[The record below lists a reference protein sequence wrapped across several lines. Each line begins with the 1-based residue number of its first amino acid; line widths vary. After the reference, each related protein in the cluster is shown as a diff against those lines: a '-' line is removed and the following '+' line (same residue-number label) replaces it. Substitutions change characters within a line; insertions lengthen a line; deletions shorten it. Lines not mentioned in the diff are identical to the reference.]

1 MLLMKKYKNH
11 CINRLIPFFS
21 FVLFMT
27 FLFISCENDK
37 NSFTEKE
44 YKVIDSLYNLRI
56 NSYADT
62 LDTMCD
68 SVYQKVY
75 PQYVD
80 SIKVIRK
87 REILDLIGS

>member
-1 MLLMKKYKNH
+1 
-11 CINRLIPFFS
+11 
-21 FVLFMT
+21 MT
-27 FLFISCENDK
+27 FLFISCQNDK
-37 NSFTEKE
+37 KTFTEKE
-44 YKVIDSLYNLRI
+44 YKVIDSLYNIRI

-62 LDTMCD
+62 LETMCD

>member
-1 MLLMKKYKNH
+1 MKKYKKH
-11 CINRLIPFFS
+11 FINRYIPFLGFG
-21 FVLFMT
+21 LFMA
-27 FLFISCENDK
+27 FIFISCENDK
-37 NSFTEKE
+37 QTFTEKE
-44 YKVIDSLYNLRI
+44 YKVIDSLYNLKI
-56 NSYADT
+56 NEYKDT